1 MRKFV
6 LISAALLQISWCYAY
21 PGPAGVGAYAY
32 QDSSGHRYG
41 GTYDLKD
48 NINPFSDPFAVPF
61 NDVDTFFPDYFRN
74 YENILQQIFASD
86 LENQRLASYAA
97 QKAYD
102 LTFNQPG
109 YHTNFLRFPNFG
121 GFPFFGPG
129 PTPFNMAQGS
139 HNAAFAGAAAG
150 PGFSHQV
157 AGIDPVNVNIPNV
170 DVTNRFNNVERS
182 NSPGKFYSVSSSSF
196 ASSSNLNG
204 KAGGHREAETVV
216 NDNGR
221 ITKYKVHS

>member
-32 QDSSGHRYG
+32 QDSSGHSKIAIFKRR
-41 GTYDLKD
+41 TLFPPFR
-48 NINPFSDPFAVPF
+48 PFS
-61 NDVDTFFPDYFRN
+61 R
-74 YENILQQIFASD
+74 IFASD

>member
-74 YENILQQIFASD
+74 YENILQQ
-86 LENQRLASYAA
+86 
-97 QKAYD
+97 
-102 LTFNQPG
+102 
-109 YHTNFLRFPNFG
+109 FPNFG